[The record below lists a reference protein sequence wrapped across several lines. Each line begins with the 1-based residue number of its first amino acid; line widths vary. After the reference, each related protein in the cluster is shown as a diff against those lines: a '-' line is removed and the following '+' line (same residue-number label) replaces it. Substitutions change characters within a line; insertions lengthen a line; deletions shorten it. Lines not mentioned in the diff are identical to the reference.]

1 MVFDIDEEAL
11 RASVFKQHYVPAV
24 ESIGRI
30 GRYWFG
36 GTRQLASMVASLLK
50 ESGMS
55 IILHNAPPRWEFV
68 VYLTE
73 SDINIDDLDK
83 IALRR
88 HELIEQGVAE
98 RDLPL

>member
-1 MVFDIDEEAL
+1 MAFDIDEETL

-24 ESIGRI
+24 ESIAKI

-36 GTRQLASMVASLLK
+36 GTRQAASMVASLLR

-68 VYLTE
+68 VYRTE
-73 SDINIDDLDK
+73 SDVNSDDLDK

>member
-11 RASVFKQHYVPAV
+11 RASVFKQHYIPAV